1 MISFYINDVQTLRF
15 EIFLITLRTR
25 DSYSHFLNYYFK
37 LKLTI
42 NYLQNERV
50 SKAGGVKKECD
61 LLATCGDDPEERAR
75 HPTHL

>member
-1 MISFYINDVQTLRF
+1 MRF

-37 LKLTI
+37 LKIII
-42 NYLQNERV
+42 NYLQNECV
-50 SKAGGVKKECD
+50 SETADVKKECD